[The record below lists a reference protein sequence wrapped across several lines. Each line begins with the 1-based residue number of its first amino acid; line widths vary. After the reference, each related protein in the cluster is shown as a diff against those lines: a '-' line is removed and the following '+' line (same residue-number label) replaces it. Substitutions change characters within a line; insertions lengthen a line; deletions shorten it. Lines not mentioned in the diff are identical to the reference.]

1 MKKLSQSQVE
11 ARLEHLGGWEGDE
24 AAALMQ
30 KEFRFADFV
39 QAMKFVNDVAEKAEE
54 LEHHPDICISYNSVV
69 CMLTTHEKGGL
80 TEADFKMANR
90 IEDSNDRVSDETQGG
105 DEPEGK

>member
-11 ARLEHLGGWEGDE
+11 ARLEHLEGWEAGDSG
-24 AAALMQ
+24 AMMQ
-30 KEFRFADFV
+30 KEFRFEDFV
-39 QAMKFVNDVAEKAEE
+39 AAMDFLNRVGEKAEE
-54 LEHHPDICISYNSVV
+54 LEHHPDMCISYNSVV

-90 IEDSNDRVSDETQGG
+90 IESVFETVN
-105 DEPEGK
+105 E

>member
-11 ARLEHLGGWEGDE
+11 ARLEHLEGWETGE
-24 AAALMQ
+24 SGAMMQ
-30 KEFRFADFV
+30 KEFRFEGFVEAMDFLNRV
-39 QAMKFVNDVAEKAEE
+39 GEKAED
-54 LEHHPDICISYNSVV
+54 LQHHPDMCISYNSVV

-90 IEDSNDRVSDETQGG
+90 IESVYETVN
-105 DEPEGK
+105 E

>member
-1 MKKLSQSQVE
+1 MKKLSESQVE
-11 ARLEHLGGWEGDE
+11 ARLEHLEGWEADDSR
-24 AAALMQ
+24 AMMQ

-39 QAMKFVNDVAEKAEE
+39 EAMDFLNRVGEKAEE
-54 LEHHPDICISYNSVV
+54 LEHHPDMCISYNSVV

-90 IEDSNDRVSDETQGG
+90 IEEVNDTL
-105 DEPEGK
+105 EG